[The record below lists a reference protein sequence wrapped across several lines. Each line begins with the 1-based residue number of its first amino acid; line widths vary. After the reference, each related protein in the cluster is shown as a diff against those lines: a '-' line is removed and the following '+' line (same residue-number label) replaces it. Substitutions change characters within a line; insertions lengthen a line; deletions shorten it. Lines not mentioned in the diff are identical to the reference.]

1 MYQMLSKPGV
11 EFMHQVLS
19 TVYVPGVEQ
28 GLGIRCEVHLM
39 YQILGKVFSMVNVIL
54 LSAVYLPGVE
64 SVYVPGVNTV
74 LGV

>member
-1 MYQMLSKPGV
+1 
-11 EFMHQVLS
+11 
-19 TVYVPGVEQ
+19 
-28 GLGIRCEVHLM
+28 M